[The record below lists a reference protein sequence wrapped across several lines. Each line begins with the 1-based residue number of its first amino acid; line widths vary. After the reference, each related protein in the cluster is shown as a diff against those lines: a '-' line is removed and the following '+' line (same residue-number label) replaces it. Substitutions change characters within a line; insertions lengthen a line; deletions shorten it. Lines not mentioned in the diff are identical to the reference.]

1 MRTIKRKKQIK
12 ELRRESSKEL
22 FKLIVTSNTVR
33 IIVLAAVAILISV
46 LIYKGF
52 TDFLNNIETASN
64 S

>member
-64 S
+64 I